1 MRTDLLENWLIW
13 EPGEFEKN
21 KNLITWPFLTS
32 PKKKIIYS
40 RTDQVLITSW
50 ENWNGS
56 VLTKKWEPPNTRSY
70 MGYKIPHE
78 VMPEKQWKNTKG
90 KWCQFFTFM
99 HWNGENKD
107 RWIVC
112 WIDKHWLGCGGQDA
126 NAYCTSASPRDTQLV
141 TEDIVEESVNGE
153 NGM

>member
-1 MRTDLLENWLIW
+1 
-13 EPGEFEKN
+13 
-21 KNLITWPFLTS
+21 
-32 PKKKIIYS
+32 
-40 RTDQVLITSW
+40 
-50 ENWNGS
+50 
-56 VLTKKWEPPNTRSY
+56 
-70 MGYKIPHE
+70 
-78 VMPEKQWKNTKG
+78 
-90 KWCQFFTFM
+90 M

-126 NAYCTSASPRDTQLV
+126 SAYCTSASPRDTQLV